1 MFHAAAFL
9 HIIPYK
15 TQSAKLFDRPC
26 LLRGILFI
34 QYFDLF
40 ANLNIG
46 FTFLRCFAGK
56 EIQNINAVM
65 MRLLAITSKDWG
77 LSDVVPYIELDFFN
91 TSILSSPTVP
101 MIPLGRFFSFY
112 QIFNEK
118 RKIWPVRIGIESER
132 GNKPASRCMR
142 GGENS

>member
-26 LLRGILFI
+26 LLRGISFI
-34 QYFDLF
+34 QCFDLF

-56 EIQNINAVM
+56 ELQNISAVM
-65 MRLLAITSKDWG
+65 MRFLATTSKDWG

-101 MIPLGRFFSFY
+101 MIPLGRFFLF
-112 QIFNEK
+112 IRFLMKNA
-118 RKIWPVRIGIESER
+118 RFGLF
-132 GNKPASRCMR
+132 GL
-142 GGENS
+142 G

>member
-26 LLRGILFI
+26 LLRGVSFI
-34 QYFDLF
+34 PCFDLF

-46 FTFLRCFAGK
+46 FTSLRCFAGK

-65 MRLLAITSKDWG
+65 MHLLTTTSKDWG

-101 MIPLGRFFSFY
+101 MIPLGRFFLFIRFLMKNARFGLFGLGAVKSY
-112 QIFNEK
+112 AQISLQILAE
-118 RKIWPVRIGIESER
+118 
-132 GNKPASRCMR
+132 
-142 GGENS
+142 